1 MRVNSFNDRQGP
13 YEVDYLPTKD
23 TNHQKGKYTNHFG
36 NIKFII
42 NMSLTNLSLRRP
54 PGNKSSNG
62 KSEFLGISIHQINNV
77 INNNI
82 IPREI
87 FLFRLDQFAR
97 KAI

>member
-1 MRVNSFNDRQGP
+1 MIGK
-13 YEVDYLPTKD
+13 YKIDYLPAKD

-42 NMSLTNLSLRRP
+42 NMSLTNLSLRHP

-62 KSEFLGISIHQINNV
+62 KSEFLGISIHQIDNV

-82 IPREI
+82 IPREMS
-87 FLFRLDQFAR
+87 LFRLAPFAR

>member
-1 MRVNSFNDRQGP
+1 
-13 YEVDYLPTKD
+13 
-23 TNHQKGKYTNHFG
+23 
-36 NIKFII
+36 
-42 NMSLTNLSLRRP
+42 MSLTNLSLRRP